1 MLKLQKKQVKIVSLT
16 IAVMFM
22 LGIVGLAVSQTSK
35 SYAAGA
41 SSSSNIGVVNYQMLI
56 SQSPDAAKAQ
66 EAMQAEVDLAKKDF
80 DEKSATMN
88 DKEKQDYYAQV
99 QQRLSLKNQELVAPV
114 YSKVDAAIK
123 AVADAKGL
131 TVIMDK
137 GNVVYGGQDI
147 TDEVGKKLNGK

>member
-1 MLKLQKKQVKIVSLT
+1 
-16 IAVMFM
+16 MFM

-35 SYAAGA
+35 SFAAGA

-66 EAMQAEVDLAKKDF
+66 EAMQVEVDQAKKDF
-80 DEKSATMN
+80 DEKTATMN
-88 DKEKQDYYAQV
+88 EKEKQDYYTQV